1 MIKYTSAQSA
11 AYARDRLE
19 GFEYPPGYRMAVRY
33 YNDRTVDMHGRS
45 VVDACSHFGSV
56 ESCHSI

>member
-1 MIKYTSAQSA
+1 MIKYTSAQCA
-11 AYARDRLE
+11 AYAKDRLD

-45 VVDACSHFGSV
+45 VVVETYDHFGSV
-56 ESCHSI
+56 ES